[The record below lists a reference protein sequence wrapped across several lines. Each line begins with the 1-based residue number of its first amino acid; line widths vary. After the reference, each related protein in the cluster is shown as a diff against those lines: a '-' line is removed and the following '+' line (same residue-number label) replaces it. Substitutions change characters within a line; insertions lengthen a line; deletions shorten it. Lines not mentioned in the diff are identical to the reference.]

1 MVKEKNRKQ
10 KPYQQALDGFAEY
23 FGQNQW
29 RDCRHFLK
37 KDFCQA
43 VEKAMQESFLQGTK
57 W

>member
-1 MVKEKNRKQ
+1 MLKGKQRKE
-10 KPYQQALDGFAEY
+10 KPYQKALDDFAEY
-23 FGQNQW
+23 FGQKKW

-37 KDFCQA
+37 KGFYQA